1 MRFVLALAAAALLA
15 GSVQAQ
21 APAAKAK
28 PAMTTTTTTN
38 TSTST
43 AKSTTRKPRTP
54 QSLDCSKQAD
64 AKGLHGA
71 DRKKFRA
78 SCMKAAK

>member
-28 PAMTTTTTTN
+28 PAMTTTTTT